1 MWRTDLMKPRLKEKY
16 EKEILPAMFK
26 ELNYKSIMQVPKLTK
41 ITLNMGV
48 GTALQNPKELE
59 GAAIDLTRLAGQK
72 SVVTKARKSIANFKL
87 REGQS
92 IGCMVTLRG
101 NRMYEFL
108 DRLLSVAIPRIRD
121 FRGLSRKSF
130 DSKGNYTFGVREQNI
145 FPEIDFDT
153 IVSVKG
159 MNITIVSS
167 AKTDNEALL
176 LFEKFGFPFRK

>member
-1 MWRTDLMKPRLKEKY
+1 MKPRLKEKY
-16 EKEILPAMFK
+16 EKEILPALLK
-26 ELNYKSIMQVPKLTK
+26 ELNYKSIMQVPKIEK

-48 GTALQNPKELE
+48 GSAIQNPKELE
-59 GAAIDLTRLAGQK
+59 GAANDLSRLAGQK
-72 SVVTKARKSIANFKL
+72 SVITKARKSIANFKL
-87 REGQS
+87 REGYS

-108 DRLLSVAIPRIRD
+108 DRLLSIAIPRIRD

-130 DSKGNYTFGVREQNI
+130 DSKGNYTFGVKEQTI
-145 FPEIDFDT
+145 FPEIDVEN

-167 AKTDNEALL
+167 AETDSEALL
-176 LFEKFGFPFRK
+176 LLEKLGFPFRK

>member
-1 MWRTDLMKPRLKEKY
+1 MKPRLKEKY
-16 EKEILPAMFK
+16 EKEILPALLK
-26 ELNYKSIMQVPKLTK
+26 ELNYKSIMQVPKIEK

-48 GTALQNPKELE
+48 GTAIQNPKELE
-59 GAAIDLTRLAGQK
+59 GAANDLSRLAGQK
-72 SVVTKARKSIANFKL
+72 SVITKARKSIANFKL
-87 REGQS
+87 REGYS

-130 DSKGNYTFGVREQNI
+130 DSKGNYTFGVKEQTI
-145 FPEIDFDT
+145 FPEIDVEN

-167 AKTDNEALL
+167 AETDSEALL
-176 LFEKFGFPFRK
+176 LLEKLGFPFRK

>member
-1 MWRTDLMKPRLKEKY
+1 MKPRLKEKY
-16 EKEILPAMFK
+16 ENEILPALFK
-26 ELNYKSIMQVPKLTK
+26 ELNCASIMQVPRLTK

-48 GTALQNPKELE
+48 GSAIQNPKELE
-59 GAAIDLTRLAGQK
+59 GAANDLTRLAGQK
-72 SVVTKARKSIANFKL
+72 SVITKARKSIASFKL
-87 REGQS
+87 REGYS

-130 DSKGNYTFGVREQNI
+130 DSKGNYTFGIKEQTI
-145 FPEIDFDT
+145 FPEIDFESV
-153 IVSVKG
+153 VSVKG

>member
-1 MWRTDLMKPRLKEKY
+1 MKPRLKEKY
-16 EKEILPAMFK
+16 EKEILPALLK
-26 ELNYKSIMQVPKLTK
+26 ELNYKSIMQVPKIEK

-48 GTALQNPKELE
+48 GTAIQNPKELE
-59 GAAIDLTRLAGQK
+59 GAANDLSRLAGQK
-72 SVVTKARKSIANFKL
+72 SVITKARKSIANFKL
-87 REGQS
+87 REGYS

-108 DRLLSVAIPRIRD
+108 DRLLSIAIPRIRD

-130 DSKGNYTFGVREQNI
+130 DSKGNYTFGVKEQTI
-145 FPEIDFDT
+145 FPEIDVEN

-167 AKTDNEALL
+167 AETDSEALL
-176 LFEKFGFPFRK
+176 LLEKLGFPFRK

>member
-1 MWRTDLMKPRLKEKY
+1 MKPRLKEKY
-16 EKEILPAMFK
+16 ENEIVPALFK
-26 ELNYKSIMQVPKLTK
+26 ELGCSSIMQVPRIRK

-48 GTALQNPKELE
+48 GSAIQNPKELE
-59 GAAIDLTRLAGQK
+59 GASNDLTRLAGQK
-72 SVVTKARKSIANFKL
+72 SVITKAKKSIASFKL
-87 REGQS
+87 REGVA

-101 NRMYEFL
+101 DRMYEFL

-130 DSKGNYTFGVREQNI
+130 DSMGNYTFGVKEQTI
-145 FPEIDFDT
+145 FPEVDFES

-159 MNITIVSS
+159 MNVTIVSS
-167 AKTDNEALL
+167 AKTDEDALV